1 MHSWPTHSAWS
12 EVRTRTFSF
21 FRDMAYESRLA
32 VEVCIMIHVP
42 TVEPPPAEMHIYR
55 GIQLHQKG
63 CHRAA

>member
-32 VEVCIMIHVP
+32 VEVCIMIGIHRFMPVRWLVTGDASFTIIDVVP
-42 TVEPPPAEMHIYR
+42 RM
-55 GIQLHQKG
+55 
-63 CHRAA
+63 